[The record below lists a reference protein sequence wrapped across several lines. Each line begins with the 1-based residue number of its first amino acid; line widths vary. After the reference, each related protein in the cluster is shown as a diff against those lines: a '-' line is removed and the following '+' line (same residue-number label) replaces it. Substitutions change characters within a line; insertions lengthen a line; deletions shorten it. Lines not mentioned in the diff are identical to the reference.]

1 MSEGQVKVPAQTL
14 MDIESDKREA
24 MVFAASLVQQ
34 VNREDVANMVQVQRG
49 M

>member
-1 MSEGQVKVPAQTL
+1 

-24 MVFAASLVQQ
+24 VVFAGALVDQ
-34 VNREDVANMVQVQRG
+34 VNREDVSNMVQVQRE